1 MRDAVEFMELACKE
15 VRTTELDELS
25 LMFGGSRLWSG
36 RVEPG
41 TTATVGLIKVMPRTS
56 GVVKLWQIDG
66 AERVLTGLG
75 RHRVEPG
82 DGDAEAV
89 DVDTRVRSAHFTR
102 DGAHYELTYRVL
114 RIPD

>member
-1 MRDAVEFMELACKE
+1 
-15 VRTTELDELS
+15 
-25 LMFGGSRLWSG
+25 MFGGTRLWSG

-41 TTATVGLIKVMPRTS
+41 TTATVGLIKVMPRTT
-56 GVVKLWQIDG
+56 GVVKLWQIG

-75 RHRVEPG
+75 RHRVEPV

-89 DVDTRVRSAHFTR
+89 DVDTRVRSARFTR
-102 DGAHYELTYRVL
+102 DGADYELTYRVL